1 MNLRTHLLLLLFS
14 VTIGGATL
22 TFVNESWHANLER
35 RHQAMGSE
43 SLFLEKIRNISS
55 SFGRFLVTYD
65 LVFFSGITYLGEDA
79 LLQLDDLTR
88 TLNELPP
95 SQGTS
100 ESISEI
106 EKSLRGF
113 SESLSGVAKGTRNQP
128 VSEQAE
134 ETLLGIVNALDT
146 LIARVE
152 TKSRID
158 REELS
163 DQLKIHDVVWAASL
177 VAYAGLLF
185 LLVIW
190 SSRRI
195 AGPVDAIA
203 KLAEYEIG
211 TAIPMLEKTAGPTEF
226 ERIAKSIHRLIVSLE
241 GTVKDRTAA
250 LAGQV
255 SEHKKTQKSLELSH
269 GELEKSV
276 EALRKAQLALVQ
288 KERLTAL
295 GEMVSGISHDFNNVL
310 VPIISYSSILLDEPD
325 LDSAERGE
333 LLTVV
338 KTAAED
344 AVGIIKRLREF
355 NRTTEASNIAE
366 IVNIDRIAEDGVA
379 MSEPRWK
386 IRDDLSHA
394 FIEVSCEANS
404 LAKVSGS
411 TAELRQAVIN
421 LIFNAVDSSP
431 EGGVIRVSTRIEGDF
446 VALEVAD
453 NGTGMSEETLNAC
466 RKPFFST
473 KEEKGTGLGL
483 AMVNNTAIS
492 HSGILEIESAVGKGT
507 TVRLVLPRILSESF
521 EAEAEGSND
530 SLDTDL
536 RILIVD
542 DDEPVLNSHAALIRH
557 LGLFP
562 ELSGDPLEAL
572 EQLKLEDF
580 DILITDLRMP
590 KMSGVEL
597 AREARQHCSDTKI
610 FLLTAF
616 EGGIPESSDLSAID
630 EILLKPISM
639 AKLKQA
645 ITRACT
651 EPTLLG

>member
-1 MNLRTHLLLLLFS
+1 
-14 VTIGGATL
+14 
-22 TFVNESWHANLER
+22 
-35 RHQAMGSE
+35 MGSE
-43 SLFLEKIRNISS
+43 SLFLEKLRNISS
-55 SFGRFLVTYD
+55 SFSRFLVTYD

-79 LLQLDDLTR
+79 LLQLNDLSR
-88 TLNELPP
+88 ALDGLPP

-100 ESISEI
+100 EVISKI
-106 EKSLRGF
+106 EQSLRGI
-113 SESLSGVAKGTRNQP
+113 SESLLDVAKGTSNR
-128 VSEQAE
+128 SASAQAE
-134 ETLLGIVNALDT
+134 ETLLGIVNALDA

-152 TKSRID
+152 VKSSID
-158 REELS
+158 RQELD
-163 DQLKIHDVVWAASL
+163 DQLRMHDVVWAASL
-177 VAYAGLLF
+177 LTYAGLLF

-190 SSRRI
+190 SSRRL

-203 KLAEYEIG
+203 KLAEYKIG
-211 TAIPMLEKTAGPTEF
+211 AAIPILEKTAGPTEF

-241 GTVKDRTAA
+241 ETVEDRTAA

-255 SEHKKTQKSLELSH
+255 SEHKKTQDSLELSH
-269 GELEKSV
+269 AELETSV
-276 EALRKAQLALVQ
+276 EELRKAQLALVQ

-325 LDSAERGE
+325 LDSAERSE

-344 AVGIIKRLREF
+344 AVRIIKRLREF
-355 NRTTEASNIAE
+355 NRTTEPSNILE
-366 IVNIDRIAEDGVA
+366 IVNIDEVVEDGVA

-386 IRDDLSHA
+386 IHDDLSHA
-394 FIEVSCEANS
+394 PIEVSCEAS
-404 LAKVSGS
+404 SFGKVSGS

-431 EGGVIRVSTRIEGDF
+431 DGGAIRLSTRIQGDF
-446 VALEVAD
+446 VAVEVAD
-453 NGTGMSEETLNAC
+453 TGTGMSEETLNAC

-473 KEEKGTGLGL
+473 KKEKGTGLGL

-492 HSGILEIESAVGKGT
+492 HSGHLEIDSAVGKGT
-507 TVRLVLPRILSESF
+507 TVRLVLPRILSEIPETEPNESN
-521 EAEAEGSND
+521 GSLN
-530 SLDTDL
+530 TDL

-542 DDEPVLNSHAALIRH
+542 DDEPVLKAHAALLGH
-557 LGLFP
+557 LGFVP
-562 ELSGDPLEAL
+562 QLSCLPLEAL
-572 EQLKLEDF
+572 EQLKLGSF

-597 AREARQHCSDTKI
+597 AREAKQHWPSTKI

-616 EGGIPESSDLSAID
+616 EGGIPESSDLSVID

-639 AKLKQA
+639 AKLREA
-645 ITRACT
+645 ITRAST
-651 EPTLLG
+651 EPILPN